1 MKSRAWV
8 MAVGLIVLI
17 GVAQAVALAV
27 PRVVVGTGVED
38 RAPVG
43 VGAEFPGTVGMVMC
57 FSEVTGAG
65 EGSRVVHIWYFGE
78 EEQLRITLP
87 VRGDRWRTWSQK
99 RINPG
104 HAGAWRVVV
113 EGPDGA
119 VLAEVAFEIT
129 E

>member
-43 VGAEFPGTVGMVMC
+43 VGMC